1 MFPFESQLLIEKDF
15 RVDHRDV
22 LDFIWPLLTPERQ
35 KRIQDTVRHR
45 CFSVVPVLEDLYDR
59 GNVSAVLRSAE
70 AFGLGQVHLIQKG
83 EKFKES
89 QRTTAGAD
97 KWVEVT
103 QWKSTP
109 ECVSNLKKQGF
120 QIAAT
125 HLSPKSIPISEIDF
139 TKPTALVLG
148 NEKEGIS
155 AEMQALAD
163 YSVIIPMYGFV
174 QSFNISV
181 AASLCFYHLTQDR
194 LRKQGKI
201 GDLSP
206 EEMEILRAIYAAR
219 TQDSTAV
226 TLRRMKEDSKL
237 RSL

>member
-1 MFPFESQLLIEKDF
+1 MFPFESHLKIEGNFK
-15 RVDHRDV
+15 VDYRDV
-22 LDFIWPLLTPERQ
+22 LDFVWPLLTPERQ
-35 KRIQDTVRHR
+35 KRITETVQHR

-97 KWVEVT
+97 KWVEVK
-103 QWKSTP
+103 QWKGTS
-109 ECVSNLKKQGF
+109 ECILDLKRQGF

-125 HLSPKSIPISEIDF
+125 HLSPTAIPLSEIDF
-139 TKPTALVLG
+139 SRPTALVLG

-155 AEMQALAD
+155 PEMQKLAD
-163 YSVIIPMYGFV
+163 HSVIIPMYGFV

-181 AASLCFYHLTQDR
+181 AASLCFYHITRDR
-194 LRKQGKI
+194 LSKLGKI

-206 EEMEILRAIYAAR
+206 EQMEILRAVYTTR
-219 TQDSTAV
+219 TQDSTAA